1 MLDKIKEY
9 LEINTNLDNIWV
21 NVDTIIDDLFH
32 DLQSDS
38 PNMIEFFQFEAVINQ
53 MHMERII
60 IIQEDK
66 EYDGHNQF
74 KVALESN
81 IIEIINGVKKSAIDE
96 MKEELNNYVKNE
108 DYENAAEYRDMIS
121 EYEKT

>member
-1 MLDKIKEY
+1 MLDKIKGY
-9 LEINTNLDNIWV
+9 LETNTNSDNIWV
-21 NVDTIIDDLFH
+21 SIDTIIDDLFP
-32 DLQSDS
+32 DLQSDPS
-38 PNMIEFFQFEAVINQ
+38 TMKEIFQFEAVISK

-60 IIQEDK
+60 RIQEDK
-66 EYDGHNQF
+66 ESDGLNQF

-81 IIEIINGVKKSAIDE
+81 INEFINGVKKSAVDE
-96 MKEELNNYVKNE
+96 MKEELNNFVKNE